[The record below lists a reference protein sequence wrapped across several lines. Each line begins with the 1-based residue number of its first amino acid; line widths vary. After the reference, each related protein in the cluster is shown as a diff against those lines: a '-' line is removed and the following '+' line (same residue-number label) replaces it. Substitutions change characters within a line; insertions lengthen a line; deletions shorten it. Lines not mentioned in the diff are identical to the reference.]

1 MKSIRTKLIIMIIS
15 TFIISSGLMILQ
27 AYRRS
32 MSELKESVE
41 TGLTTLAQ
49 ETAAEIHNI
58 NDREVKMLEALSKMP
73 MMRDPNVDLH
83 DKWEQITGISKNDK
97 YYFGMAIYDQ
107 NGVGWTTT
115 HKYQDLHEREYLAE
129 SMKGKPWIQ
138 DPNWSPVNGNLSTF
152 YAYPVYDSNNRQI
165 AEVVAV
171 VDSLQLCEKVS
182 QLKVGKQNHP
192 IIINMETGAYV
203 AAEDAELV
211 KNGKNINENTSPELA
226 AILQRIKQ
234 GEKGIASYYD
244 TGLGKKMTIA
254 FQPVGGVSRWAVIC
268 EAPYHDFFS
277 GIDELLRVL
286 VITFIIFSLISVAIY
301 WIIISI
307 TIKPLLLL
315 GKNINSIAS
324 GNADLTQRID
334 QTRNDE
340 IGSVVSGFN
349 GFTGKLQEII
359 SGIKKSNQNLYGAGE
374 VLIQTTQ
381 ENASAINQILGS
393 IDDVS
398 ALIRKQ
404 TDSVGSTANAVNE
417 ISSNIES
424 LDKMIEHQASSSTEA
439 ASAVE
444 QMMANINS
452 VMGSIDK
459 MALSFDEI
467 LSDTQAG
474 SAKQKAVSERVAEIE
489 EESKKLQEAN
499 AVIASIASQ
508 TNLLAM
514 NAAIEAAHA
523 GEAGK
528 GFSVVADE
536 IRKLSETSSNQSK
549 DIGNWLGK
557 IRDSIKNVVTVS
569 HESDVAVGE
578 LAERIKQTD
587 DLVQGIKQ
595 VMDEQR
601 SGSKQISEALLE
613 MSNNSVQVRNA
624 STEMSAGNRHVL
636 EEVKVLQDVA
646 NTMQVRME
654 EMSGGAEKINSSS
667 ESLKDISDKMKETI
681 NEIGGRINQFKV

>member
-1 MKSIRTKLIIMIIS
+1 
-15 TFIISSGLMILQ
+15 
-27 AYRRS
+27 
-32 MSELKESVE
+32 
-41 TGLTTLAQ
+41 
-49 ETAAEIHNI
+49 
-58 NDREVKMLEALSKMP
+58 
-73 MMRDPNVDLH
+73 
-83 DKWEQITGISKNDK
+83 
-97 YYFGMAIYDQ
+97 
-107 NGVGWTTT
+107 
-115 HKYQDLHEREYLAE
+115 
-129 SMKGKPWIQ
+129 
-138 DPNWSPVNGNLSTF
+138 
-152 YAYPVYDSNNRQI
+152 
-165 AEVVAV
+165 
-171 VDSLQLCEKVS
+171 
-182 QLKVGKQNHP
+182 
-192 IIINMETGAYV
+192 
-203 AAEDAELV
+203 
-211 KNGKNINENTSPELA
+211 
-226 AILQRIKQ
+226 
-234 GEKGIASYYD
+234 
-244 TGLGKKMTIA
+244 
-254 FQPVGGVSRWAVIC
+254 
-268 EAPYHDFFS
+268 
-277 GIDELLRVL
+277 
-286 VITFIIFSLISVAIY
+286 
-301 WIIISI
+301 
-307 TIKPLLLL
+307 
-315 GKNINSIAS
+315 
-324 GNADLTQRID
+324 
-334 QTRNDE
+334 
-340 IGSVVSGFN
+340 
-349 GFTGKLQEII
+349 
-359 SGIKKSNQNLYGAGE
+359 
-374 VLIQTTQ
+374 
-381 ENASAINQILGS
+381 
-393 IDDVS
+393 
-398 ALIRKQ
+398 
-404 TDSVGSTANAVNE
+404 
-417 ISSNIES
+417 
-424 LDKMIEHQASSSTEA
+424 MIEHQASSSTEA